1 MRATIALLAIA
12 CTVPATKARAQEAVP
27 RIHEQDSTRNNLV
40 TPQRIR
46 TVPLGTLGAV
56 VRRGTGPQTMLLI
69 PGLGF
74 GASVFDPLMRAL
86 ADSFTMVAVTLP
98 GFDGTAPPPTPPAGT
113 SYGAQTWTLGAQR
126 AIEDL
131 VSREDLR
138 DIVVVGHWLTGTQL
152 ALRLR
157 AALPDRVRAVVLLA
171 GSARFA
177 GPRAMT
183 AEQRVEFV
191 DGPFSQGWFRTVTR
205 ETWDDNNFLP
215 SDYAADP
222 VLGLRLWRQ
231 AARPDLHVW
240 IRYLLEYHASDIRTE
255 HGATRTPVL
264 LLHPGLEGAWREPT
278 GDYLTAFTRAGWGDL
293 AGTGIEARTIP
304 GARLVPWVDQLAPV
318 VTEIRRFSGASP
330 GVADRRPGQ

>member
-1 MRATIALLAIA
+1 MTDTIRKTFAALYGRAPEVVAYA
-12 CTVPATKARAQEAVP
+12 PG
-27 RIHEQDSTRNNLV
+27 RIEFIGNHTDYNGGPV
-40 TPQRIR
+40 
-46 TVPLGTLGAV
+46 LGAAIN
-56 VRRGTGPQTMLLI
+56 RGTW
-69 PGLGF
+69 
-74 GASVFDPLMRAL
+74 VAL
-86 ADSFTMVAVTLP
+86 A
-98 GFDGTAPPPTPPAGT
+98 
-113 SYGAQTWTLGAQR
+113 R
-126 AIEDL
+126 
-131 VSREDLR
+131 REDGQR
-138 DIVVVGHWLTGTQL
+138 QL
-152 ALRLR
+152 AS
-157 AALPDRVRAVVLLA
+157 DWQA

-177 GPRAMT
+177 GPRCMT